1 MTFRHSGE
9 RLDFSRRKAP
19 GILIERLESLFG
31 QRNHIDAFG
40 TEIRR
45 LKWRAGAA
53 HELLR
58 AFAFFH
64 FPYGFG
70 KCFSDILGT
79 PCGLAQNPERLRS
92 ERLLLLACIARR
104 SQREIFI
111 YIASSG
117 AFHRPDLCAGRELLN
132 IRSTACRTS
141 LRQIFRT
148 VASEP
153 DLENVPVNAPKIEDF
168 QANKKD
174 DAREKRDRRSSRQE

>member
-19 GILIERLESLFG
+19 GILIERLVG

-168 QANKKD
+168 QAHKKD